1 MICKPDVKVL
11 RQQIAVEDVEV
22 AASPPHEALVP
33 QPEHQA
39 VAMADQKRAL
49 RGLGNDPAHLP
60 VQPVTTMQI
69 YWGAVPFVV
78 IQIIMVGLV
87 IAFPALVTGG
97 LDKDVKVDLNKAAT
111 QLEQM
116 SPDAM
121 PGGAADPLKPGA
133 LPGAAGDSKAAEQE
147 QQNIDDLFK
156 DANKK

>member
-1 MICKPDVKVL
+1 M
-11 RQQIAVEDVEV
+11 
-22 AASPPHEALVP
+22 AAIEPAKSCTANPPSRTSAGALVISFRNSSAHSP
-33 QPEHQA
+33 LH
-39 VAMADQKRAL
+39 V
-49 RGLGNDPAHLP
+49 RGTIENIRRVLA
-60 VQPVTTMQI
+60 I
-69 YWGAVPFVV
+69 F
-78 IQIIMVGLV
+78 
-87 IAFPALVTGG
+87 